1 MSIIVF
7 EFSQLFF
14 HNSLISRCGARR
26 TRDGRVAI
34 GGSGGVGGAG
44 GGGGVGL
51 GGVSVSASA
60 SASAVQAAIRAVAVL
75 LVVVAA
81 VCLALAAAVS
91 ARLRSHVAASK
102 KPPHTQP
109 ALWPA
114 ASMPARCARLLAA
127 LAMAVAVGGAEVAVA
142 RWWLQLGGLGRRW
155 LLSFGS
161 MPMHRDLHALLSC
174 ANSIHSSG
182 SSPARRMVS
191 LKHHA
196 VDICWPP
203 CRRGCRTQEVRNRR
217 GSRSTGIRA
226 TCPIHRMRR
235 SSMVSW
241 MLGIPSRSSS
251 ELVLM
256 RCSCV

>member
-1 MSIIVF
+1 M
-7 EFSQLFF
+7 
-14 HNSLISRCGARR
+14 
-26 TRDGRVAI
+26 
-34 GGSGGVGGAG
+34 
-44 GGGGVGL
+44 
-51 GGVSVSASA
+51 
-60 SASAVQAAIRAVAVL
+60 
-75 LVVVAA
+75 
-81 VCLALAAAVS
+81 ALAAAVS

-114 ASMPARCARLLAA
+114 ASMPAHCARLLAA

-235 SSMVSW
+235 SSLLQCAAATPAAGPH
-241 MLGIPSRSSS
+241 LGGPPPEIKQ
-251 ELVLM
+251 
-256 RCSCV
+256 